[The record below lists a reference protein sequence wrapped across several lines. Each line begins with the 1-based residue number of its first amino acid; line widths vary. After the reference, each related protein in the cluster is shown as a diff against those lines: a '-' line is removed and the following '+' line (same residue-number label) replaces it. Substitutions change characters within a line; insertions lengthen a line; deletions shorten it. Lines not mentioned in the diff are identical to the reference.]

1 MKSGVCTRYCGV
13 DPSVITVSGN
23 QFYIKVQRCIEG
35 GTFFISVCRD
45 YAAKWVDVVTQSP
58 HEILIKLDLPTVPWP
73 DIIRCYLV
81 LFRSAF
87 IVDHEILSGILIF
100 PDIINS
106 AKQCK
111 VGGFVVNPGSL
122 EILSPLVQI
131 LVLDG

>member
-58 HEILIKLDLPTVPWP
+58 HEILIKLDLPPVPWP

-81 LFRSAF
+81 LFRSTF
-87 IVDHEILSGILIF
+87 IVDHEILPGVLVF
-100 PDIINS
+100 PDIIDS
-106 AKQCK
+106 TKQDEIS
-111 VGGFVVNPGSL
+111 SL
-122 EILSPLVQI
+122 MVHANAFEIFLPLA
-131 LVLDG
+131 